1 MSVSRF
7 NSAGAGESLNIAY
20 GNKKAST
27 AIDLNELL
35 TLDSSGQLIPAVTAS
50 LFVVGV
56 SNSTVLAT
64 DDNYATTDEI
74 QYDKALSGDEF
85 IMDVDDAS
93 TSGFV
98 AGVKRGIVDSK
109 TIQAAAA
116 STDEG
121 LLVVVKKV
129 LTATDQA
136 VVELITSQDTETV
149 TS

>member
-1 MSVSRF
+1 MSVSRL
-7 NSAGAGESLNIAY
+7 NSAGAGGSVNIAY
-20 GNKKAST
+20 ANKDASI
-27 AIDLNELL
+27 AFEQDELL
-35 TLDSSGQLIPAVTAS
+35 TLNATGELIPAVTAS
-50 LFVVGV
+50 LFVVGA
-56 SNSTVLAT
+56 NLTTVVAT
-64 DDNYATTDEI
+64 DDNYATGDEI

-98 AGVKRGIVDSK
+98 AGVKRGIADSK

-136 VVELITSQDTETV
+136 VVELITSYDAETV
-149 TS
+149 VS